1 MIFLNKVCTVLEPNI
16 SNLDKDEEEED
27 VELVIGLND
36 YDNFEEEEDKKVEE
50 KVGGRCKKTPVKPDV
65 YKEDVTT
72 IHVPTQEPT
81 LRPEMK
87 QRIKFPTESVSKSVT
102 KIPESVPKSMTKIP
116 TTMKSLENLLA
127 PIEVSSGTDHGKDSI
142 IVNSLLS
149 FDF

>member
-1 MIFLNKVCTVLEPNI
+1 MIFLNEVCTVLEPNI

-50 KVGGRCKKTPVKPDV
+50 KVGGKCKKTPVKPDV

-81 LRPEMK
+81 LRPEIK
-87 QRIKFPTESVSKSVT
+87 QRIKFLTESVSKSVT

-116 TTMKSLENLLA
+116 TTQKNLENLLA
-127 PIEVSSGTDHGKDSI
+127 PIEVSSGTDHGKDLMI
-142 IVNSLLS
+142 GVLHP
-149 FDF
+149 